1 MIKLP
6 ENISTLK
13 TSKDKQFK
21 GYWSQSNLAQQY
33 IKSLYPQAE
42 VTSKS
47 QDKIT
52 GEMEIT
58 VTRKDAK
65 SEKIHSKLG
74 GDGPF
79 GAFSAE
85 KAMKKLVNFIEN

>member
-1 MIKLP
+1 
-6 ENISTLK
+6 
-13 TSKDKQFK
+13 
-21 GYWSQSNLAQQY
+21 
-33 IKSLYPQAE
+33 
-42 VTSKS
+42 
-47 QDKIT
+47 
-52 GEMEIT
+52 MEIT
-58 VTRKDAK
+58 ITRKDGK